1 MAEKTEFLTIL
12 NLFKSDETATIEI
25 ANVLLKNR
33 LEKITALSFSQYFM
47 EDLIGYL
54 QTADHIPGKV
64 HADIYNILTGI
75 IVEDK
80 GNITNV
86 ANRANSLLRDVAM
99 LKDKN
104 SQLEKEHDKMCLKYF
119 LRHNIST
126 GEMYHD
132 CFVTLYSLFEAYDNW
147 TFKRCTMKD
156 FKVIL
161 EIVWP
166 AESDEEGKYF
176 GIKLKNNKEE
186 KENGVYQCFVQNCI
200 RPMTKPDGL
209 PNTSYVISS
218 HSLFENFNKW
228 NRMDAYPG
236 NEEILKATFEKV
248 WQQQAV
254 DNLWIGFKF
263 VL

>member
-12 NLFKSDETATIEI
+12 NLFKSDETVTREI

-33 LEKITALSFSQYFM
+33 LSKITSLSFDRYFM
-47 EDLIGYL
+47 NDLIEYL
-54 QTADHIPGKV
+54 RPADHVPGKV

-126 GEMYHD
+126 DELDHD
-132 CFVTLYSLFEAYDNW
+132 AFVTLDSLFEAYDNW
-147 TFKRCTMKD
+147 TFKRCTIQD
-156 FKVIL
+156 FKVLL
-161 EIVWP
+161 EVVWA
-166 AESDEEGKYF
+166 AEVDKGGKYF
-176 GIKLKNNKEE
+176 GIRLKNNKEE
-186 KENGVYQCFVQNCI
+186 NVVYECFVQNCI
-200 RPMTKPDGL
+200 RPMTKPDGR
-209 PNTSYVISS
+209 PDISYVISS
-218 HSLFENFNKW
+218 HSLFDIFKRW

-236 NEEILKATFEKV
+236 TEEILKASFEKI
-248 WQQQAV
+248 WQQEAV
-254 DNLWIGFKF
+254 NTLWFGFKF
-263 VL
+263 IL